1 MWRDIAAWFVMLVV
15 AVANGAVRDLTYGR
29 RMGEL
34 AAQQLSTLIGCALL
48 GIVMW
53 IFVRLYPLSSAGRAW
68 RLGLLW
74 MSLTVAFEFLFFHY
88 VGGRS
93 WAELLANYN
102 VLAGRVWVF
111 VLVWVAVAPYVFF
124 ALQRRPCPPSPRHG
138 P

>member
-1 MWRDIAAWFVMLVV
+1 MWRDFAAWFVMLVV

-34 AAQQLSTLIGCALL
+34 AAQQLSTLIGCTLL
-48 GIVMW
+48 GVVMW
-53 IFVRLYPLSSAGRAW
+53 LFVRLYPLSSAGQAW

-124 ALQRRPCPPSPRHG
+124 VLQRRP
-138 P
+138 